1 VGSGTT
7 GPVMRLFRLLEQ
19 FDARLDWADEDPF
32 AELEPATCWGQ
43 QDLAPADDGADQ
55 TAAA

>member
-1 VGSGTT
+1 MT
-7 GPVMRLFRLLEQ
+7 RLFRLLEQ

-32 AELEPATCWGQ
+32 AELEPATCWALEGH
-43 QDLAPADDGADQ
+43 ATGDDGTDQ